1 MDGVTPGMTVGAV
14 TEARAAEVLLLQ
26 ICDSVFPIGAYSHSY
41 GLEIYIQLGLVHDG
55 ATAWQFVERQIRFP
69 LTYTELLG
77 MRLAFDAAQ
86 AGDLERIALEE
97 ACMAV
102 SKVPDETRTASQKM
116 AARFCKTAAGFLE
129 GEATKRFSAYVAG
142 KEVASDDYADAVASP
157 MRGGIVSP
165 SGGAIGVAVPERKG
179 PAFSEGGA
187 AVAPCARPVRR
198 PVHMDNAAYGVF
210 AALAGVDEVELLRRY
225 LHSQVSAMVANC
237 VKTVPLSQTAGQR
250 LLFRSA
256 ALQVEAVE
264 TALHASKDLLGLS
277 MPGFDVRCIEHETLY
292 SRLYMS

>member
-1 MDGVTPGMTVGAV
+1 M
-14 TEARAAEVLLLQ
+14 
-26 ICDSVFPIGAYSHSY
+26 
-41 GLEIYIQLGLVHDG
+41 
-55 ATAWQFVERQIRFP
+55 ERQIRFP

-77 MRLAFDAAQ
+77 MRLAFDTAQ

-165 SGGAIGVAVPERKG
+165 S
-179 PAFSEGGA
+179 GGA

-277 MPGFDVRCIEHETLY
+277 MPGFDVRCIKHETLY